1 MTNHAPEVDLR
12 RRNFRYQSGEEI
24 KARDQITYH
33 GESGEVEFVVVEKT
47 GEAAMDW
54 YLNQYPGGGIMLNVN
69 NLGNVF
75 LSEIEKDEDLKFIS
89 RGRESV

>member
-1 MTNHAPEVDLR
+1 VTNHALEVDLR
-12 RRNFRYQSGEEI
+12 RKSFRYQSGEEI
-24 KARDQITYH
+24 KTRDRITYH
-33 GESGEVEFVVVEKT
+33 GDSGEVEFVVVEKT
-47 GEAAMDW
+47 GDAATDW
-54 YLNQYPGGGIMLNVN
+54 YLDQYPGGGIMLNVN